1 MSEFFAHYPQIDY
14 NITGTSPPKY
24 RTVINILTRAKF
36 KNIVGDAIVAYHPY
50 SIPENE
56 RPDITAYNYYGE
68 VKYTWLIFLI
78 NNIHDPI
85 YEWPLGSR
93 EFVTYIKNKYGSIN
107 EAKNKIHHYE
117 HIVRPRVEAT
127 GTIDPIEKKCLEID
141 LTTYNTLDEGNRG
154 IIYCFEWEMEEN
166 EKKRDIK
173 LVDPRFAA
181 TIFGEHS
188 EKYE

>member
-1 MSEFFAHYPQIDY
+1 MVPNRPEMI
-14 NITGTSPPKY
+14 NITF
-24 RTVINILTRAKF
+24 LTRF
-36 KNIVGDAIVAYHPY
+36 CCFVKNVA
-50 SIPENE
+50 
-56 RPDITAYNYYGE
+56 
-68 VKYTWLIFLI
+68 LQ
-78 NNIHDPI
+78 
-85 YEWPLGSR
+85 
-93 EFVTYIKNKYGSIN
+93 NKTCCHANTSF
-107 EAKNKIHHYE
+107 A
-117 HIVRPRVEAT
+117 
-127 GTIDPIEKKCLEID
+127 KCLEID